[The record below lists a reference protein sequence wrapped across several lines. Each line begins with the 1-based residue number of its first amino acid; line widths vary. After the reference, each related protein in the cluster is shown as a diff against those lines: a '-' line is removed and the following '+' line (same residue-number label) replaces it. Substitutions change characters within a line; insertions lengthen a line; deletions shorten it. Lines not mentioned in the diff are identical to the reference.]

1 MKIKKSVI
9 KTIIFI
15 ILSAALLYYGYN
27 YFLKYEESTNYSV
40 SEEGFVNYKVRTPS
54 FTRTVTYQDSSY
66 KKEIL
71 IYNSKGSTSKG
82 TRIYADLYLSR
93 HATKDTPVN
102 GIVFMPAAGK
112 TRTDTAT
119 RGIFLAKSGY
129 VVLIPDVRGVGDTAG
144 KLNSI
149 QDDYYLFLQDKEPV
163 NHLTIYDTL
172 LAAKILENLPEV
184 RDVIF
189 AGESLGG
196 RTAIIAGAI
205 YDKQD
210 DTLADKVKDTRVKGV
225 LAISTAGYG
234 LQKTP
239 DYDAQ
244 RYLNSIDPDFYASKI
259 APRKAYFIHA
269 TKDSTI
275 PIAAG
280 KDTFTKASEPK
291 KFIVINS
298 SCHGYCN
305 EMDHVL
311 AEALKGLFGDK

>member
-1 MKIKKSVI
+1 MKIKKSVLKSI
-9 KTIIFI
+9 VSI
-15 ILSAALLYYGYN
+15 ILLAALLYYGYD
-27 YFLKYEESTNYSV
+27 YFLRYEESTNYFLT
-40 SEEGFVNYKVRTPS
+40 EEGFVNYKIRTPS

-66 KKEIL
+66 TKEIL
-71 IYNSKGSTSKG
+71 TFASKG
-82 TRIYADLYLSR
+82 TKIYADLYLSR
-93 HATKDTPVN
+93 HATKNTPVN

-112 TRTDTAT
+112 TRTDTAA

-129 VVLIPDVRGVGDTAG
+129 VVLIPDVRGIGDTG
-144 KLNSI
+144 KNGGSANRLNSI
-149 QDDYYLFLQDKEPV
+149 QDDYYLFLQGKEPV

-172 LAAKILENLPEV
+172 LAAKILEKMPEV

-205 YDKQD
+205 YDKENS
-210 DTLADKVKDTRVKGV
+210 KDAKDPRFKGV

-239 DYDAQ
+239 DYV
-244 RYLNSIDPDFYASKI
+244 SKI

-269 TKDSTI
+269 TKDATI

-280 KDTFTKASEPK
+280 KDTFNKAAEPK
-291 KFIVINS
+291 KLIVLANS
-298 SCHGYCN
+298 SCHGYCS
-305 EMDHVL
+305 EMDDEL
-311 AEALKGLFGDK
+311 AEALKELFENE